1 MLKIRLS
8 MGGVRK
14 RPVYKIVVAD
24 SRFPRD
30 GRFIEKVGFFNPL
43 LPKTKKE
50 RVNLQVERIK
60 HWISKGAK
68 PTLRVSRI
76 LGEAEVFPM
85 PPKGNNPL
93 KAIPKKDR
101 KKDKSESEKPAVEV
115 AKTEPKKEESKKE
128 APKAAKPKAES
139 KKEETKKDTVPKTKK
154 ERVNLEVERIKHWIS
169 KGAKPTLRVSR
180 ILGEAEVY
188 PMPPK
193 GNNPLKAI
201 PKKDRK
207 KDKSEGEK
215 PIAEGVKAEPKK
227 EEPKKEAPKAATP
240 KAEPKKEEPKKE

>member
-8 MGGVRK
+8 MGGVKK

-50 RVNLQVERIK
+50 RVNLEVERIK
-60 HWISKGAK
+60 YWLSKGAK

-76 LGEAEVFPM
+76 LGEAEVLPM

-101 KKDKSESEKPAVEV
+101 KKDKSDGEKLV
-115 AKTEPKKEESKKE
+115 TE
-128 APKAAKPKAES
+128 AP
-139 KKEETKKDTVPKTKK
+139 
-154 ERVNLEVERIKHWIS
+154 
-169 KGAKPTLRVSR
+169 
-180 ILGEAEVY
+180 
-188 PMPPK
+188 
-193 GNNPLKAI
+193 
-201 PKKDRK
+201 
-207 KDKSEGEK
+207 
-215 PIAEGVKAEPKK
+215 KAEPKK
-227 EEPKKEAPKAATP
+227 EEPKKEAPKAAAP
-240 KAEPKKEEPKKE
+240 KAEPQKEEPKKK

>member
-8 MGGVRK
+8 MGGAKK
-14 RPVYKIVVAD
+14 RPVYKIVIAD

-43 LPKTKKE
+43 L
-50 RVNLQVERIK
+50 
-60 HWISKGAK
+60 
-68 PTLRVSRI
+68 
-76 LGEAEVFPM
+76 
-85 PPKGNNPL
+85 
-93 KAIPKKDR
+93 
-101 KKDKSESEKPAVEV
+101 
-115 AKTEPKKEESKKE
+115 
-128 APKAAKPKAES
+128 
-139 KKEETKKDTVPKTKK
+139 PKTKK

-180 ILGEAEVY
+180 ILGEAEIY

-207 KDKSEGEK
+207 KDK
-215 PIAEGVKAEPKK
+215 ADAVKAEPKK
-227 EEPKKEAPKAATP
+227 EEPKKEAPKATAP
-240 KAEPKKEEPKKE
+240 KAEPKKEEPKKK